1 MACSSDKAERYYQ
14 EALALADEGDAP
26 QALEHFRMAADHSP
40 SDTLLVAIFSDMGQL
55 LFAEGLQ
62 EDALAAFSKAY
73 EVDVRLGDTLGM
85 ACDLRDMANV
95 YRTREADDSCLVLF
109 NESMRLAELMG
120 DSDLVLDV
128 GSQLAG
134 YHLWHGRYDEA
145 RRLLMPALNA
155 LPDNA
160 GLRFMAADLYRH
172 TGPRDSAYYYC
183 RGLLNNKP
191 TFNPS
196 GGEGGGLLHRQM
208 AHKWLAEL
216 LMAEGHT
223 QEAMMHLEQYELLT
237 DSVQQEIDTEALRRT
252 NALYDYSRRA
262 RQNARLQVRL
272 AVAVAAVV
280 ALVALLAALVAD
292 VAASPAL
299 VEAVVALVALLLAT
313 AFWYS
318 RRRLYYRLR
327 VQQLEQL
334 LSDHRRRDEQTTERQ
349 QQILTKTPIYR
360 RIVQLLSDT
369 APKPLTDEDWHI
381 LADTID
387 KTHPD
392 FTRHLNEFHRLT
404 PQELRITLLIKAGI
418 APADIARLTSR
429 SKQSVSSTRSRLF
442 LKVFGRKGT
451 PAEWDEF
458 VATL

>member
-1 MACSSDKAERYYQ
+1 LLFLLTACSGNKAEHYYQ

-40 SDTLLVAIFSDMGQL
+40 SDTLLVAIYSDMGQL

-109 NESMRLAELMG
+109 SESMRLAESMG
-120 DSDLVLDV
+120 DADLVLDV

-191 TFNPS
+191 TSNPS

-223 QEAMMHLEQYELLT
+223 QEAMTHLEQYELLT

-280 ALVALLAALVAD
+280 ALVALLL
-292 VAASPAL
+292 AS
-299 VEAVVALVALLLAT
+299 

-349 QQILTKTPIYR
+349 QQILTQTPIYR

>member
-40 SDTLLVAIFSDMGQL
+40 SDTLLVAIYSDMGQL

-109 NESMRLAELMG
+109 SESMRLAELMG
-120 DSDLVLDV
+120 DADLVLDV

-191 TFNPS
+191 TSNPS
-196 GGEGGGLLHRQM
+196 GGEEGGLLHRQM

-280 ALVALLAALVAD
+280 ALVALL
-292 VAASPAL
+292 
-299 VEAVVALVALLLAT
+299 LAT

-349 QQILTKTPIYR
+349 QQILTQTPIYR

>member
-1 MACSSDKAERYYQ
+1 
-14 EALALADEGDAP
+14 
-26 QALEHFRMAADHSP
+26 
-40 SDTLLVAIFSDMGQL
+40 
-55 LFAEGLQ
+55 
-62 EDALAAFSKAY
+62 
-73 EVDVRLGDTLGM
+73 
-85 ACDLRDMANV
+85 
-95 YRTREADDSCLVLF
+95 
-109 NESMRLAELMG
+109 
-120 DSDLVLDV
+120 
-128 GSQLAG
+128 
-134 YHLWHGRYDEA
+134 
-145 RRLLMPALNA
+145 
-155 LPDNA
+155 
-160 GLRFMAADLYRH
+160 
-172 TGPRDSAYYYC
+172 
-183 RGLLNNKP
+183 
-191 TFNPS
+191 
-196 GGEGGGLLHRQM
+196 M

-280 ALVALLAALVAD
+280 ALVALL
-292 VAASPAL
+292 
-299 VEAVVALVALLLAT
+299 LAT

-349 QQILTKTPIYR
+349 QQILTQTPIYR

>member
-1 MACSSDKAERYYQ
+1 M
-14 EALALADEGDAP
+14 ADEGDAP

-40 SDTLLVAIFSDMGQL
+40 SDTLLVAIYSDMGQL

-109 NESMRLAELMG
+109 SESMRLAELMG
-120 DSDLVLDV
+120 DADLVLDV

-191 TFNPS
+191 TSNPS
-196 GGEGGGLLHRQM
+196 GGEEGGLLHRQM

-216 LMAEGHT
+216 LMDEGHT

-262 RQNARLQVRL
+262 RQNARLQVRY

-280 ALVALLAALVAD
+280 ALVALLL
-292 VAASPAL
+292 AS
-299 VEAVVALVALLLAT
+299 

-349 QQILTKTPIYR
+349 QQILTQTPIYR

>member
-1 MACSSDKAERYYQ
+1 M
-14 EALALADEGDAP
+14 
-26 QALEHFRMAADHSP
+26 
-40 SDTLLVAIFSDMGQL
+40 
-55 LFAEGLQ
+55 
-62 EDALAAFSKAY
+62 AFSKAY

-109 NESMRLAELMG
+109 SESMRLAESMG
-120 DSDLVLDV
+120 DADLVLDV

-191 TFNPS
+191 TSNPS

-280 ALVALLAALVAD
+280 ALVALL
-292 VAASPAL
+292 
-299 VEAVVALVALLLAT
+299 LAT

-349 QQILTKTPIYR
+349 QQILTQTPIYK

-387 KTHPD
+387 KTHHD